1 MSSTKDEL
9 IERYSEAVERYSDAY
24 EETGDPKYKYASE
37 HIQLK
42 DEHLDTFYTHDSPGS
57 PADSMFKV
65 IDGQVYTQFGMT
77 DHIRSK
83 IHDIPRGSEFQISW
97 LHIFELDMPNITLPL
112 TSDPDSPLIR
122 LTDIGKFTRAKWTSV
137 TRWRPVVGHLSTDL
151 EFEEWME
158 NSIGGNN
165 TGAANSDH
173 GYNLVSIESFVFRT
187 LDPSTSAKPTAG
199 RIFGAA
205 GLDLHCIDK
214 ILHNNKRKLLD
225 LPVGVHK
232 SVADIEPMVRR
243 GKDVQLA
250 IHNRLTHMLGLE
262 PLFVIGLKG
271 KKRIDIVNQFSHFTQ
286 CLLKN
291 KDIEAVKYVR
301 GIDPASLGDAFNI
314 VSLPG
319 EWEPEILGYTQLI
332 DGKLTIVKT
341 YRPPADIENPLYYT
355 CYNEASYY
363 FKRFV
368 TSNNLKRLSKMSY
381 HTTVAPLVAESIVF
395 PPMLKRAE
403 FCGNMIELDRN
414 KAFPSSIGSLEKS
427 RAESSEGAVVGNL
440 FPTESLIVGGFC
452 SGFSKTRD
460 IDNDCLAFVII
471 DKVVSMTRLAKFYFT
486 GASLSVIPAP
496 MYRYLVSLGCQ
507 FEASQALYSVMKHI
521 TLDCPVEPKSLRNT
535 VIGKLIQS
543 HDVKK
548 VTLPHVNKAE
558 FESLAYTASQQGLVH
573 EPLYFGNNVIGDGSF
588 DDSNTIEMRIY
599 CAPKPAYQHIY
610 SFIMAYHN
618 IAMLKKMSEFEFDT
632 IKAVHT
638 DAIFIDNSVGRL
650 VVSSNIE
657 GEFKLDKIK
666 PYHYE
671 KHISKNVEYQ
681 IDTPRARWRDRLSML
696 PVPITPKQQVTWIT
710 GPAGSGK
717 SYPWLS
723 SDGQCILTPTCEL
736 RDAFKSKGAKD
747 VHTAAKMFQFSM
759 SDAAYASRAHGYY
772 RPLYVVDEF
781 TMFTREQFETML
793 RRQPNS
799 FFIMLGDTC
808 QICSSVNGR
817 SILPMVSNPIDWSLH
832 TTVRRQSGE
841 FCEFLDSL
849 RDMSI
854 KEQTEAVKSYFT
866 WGKKSDCDI
875 VIGGSWSH
883 LSNVNDWF
891 MSIAD
896 DSTDIPVRYTKPGG
910 SSVRKVVKK
919 CAGLHIRRTFAEAK
933 QPLEVAFAS
942 TVDSYQGSTLSGKV
956 GILVDD
962 LNRPGA
968 LYTAV
973 TRVVSRC
980 QIVLLG

>member
-9 IERYSEAVERYSDAY
+9 FERYSEAVGRYSDAY
-24 EETGDPKYKYASE
+24 KETGDPKYQYAADNIE
-37 HIQLK
+37 LK
-42 DEHLDTFYTHDSPGS
+42 DAHLDTFYTHDSPGS

-77 DHIRSK
+77 DHISRK

-97 LHIFELDMPNITLPL
+97 LHIFERDMP
-112 TSDPDSPLIR
+112 
-122 LTDIGKFTRAKWTSV
+122 DIGKFTRAKWTSV

-214 ILHNNKRKLLD
+214 ILHNNKRKLLN

-262 PLFVIGLKG
+262 PLFVIGLKRR
-271 KKRIDIVNQFSHFTQ
+271 KRIDIVNQFSHFTQ

-291 KDIEAVKYVR
+291 KDIEAVKYVS

-319 EWEPEILGYTQLI
+319 EYGPEILGYTALI
-332 DGKLTIVKT
+332 DSKLTIVKT
-341 YRPPADIENPLYYT
+341 YRPPATAPEELSARLFLKEPSENPLYYT
-355 CYNEASYY
+355 CYTEASYY

-368 TSNNLKRLSKMSY
+368 TSNNLKRIHSFRE
-381 HTTVAPLVAESIVF
+381 HVAESIVF
-395 PPMLKRAE
+395 PPILKRAK

-414 KAFPSSIGSLEKS
+414 KAFPSSI
-427 RAESSEGAVVGNL
+427 VGNL
-440 FPTESLIVGGFC
+440 FPTESMVAGSFGK
-452 SGFSKTRD
+452 SRAESAAVDGAMD
-460 IDNDCLAFVII
+460 IDNECLAFVII
-471 DKVVSMTRLAKFYFT
+471 DKIVSLTRLAKFYFT
-486 GASLSVIPAP
+486 VASLSVIPAP

-573 EPLYFGNNVIGDGSF
+573 EPLYFGTNVLWDGTEV
-588 DDSNTIEMRIY
+588 DNPIDMTIH
-599 CAPKPAYQHIY
+599 CAPKSAYQHIY

-638 DAIFIDNSVGRL
+638 DAIFIDNSVGKS
-650 VVSSNIE
+650 VVSGILE

-681 IDTPRARWRDRLSML
+681 ISDSHHRPLVEL
-696 PVPITPKQQVTWIT
+696 PMVPSSRVTWIT

-717 SYPWLS
+717 SYPWLN
-723 SDGQCILTPTCEL
+723 SDPSCILTPTCEL

-759 SDAAYASRAHGYY
+759 SDSAYASRAHGYY

-808 QICSSVNGR
+808 QICSSVNGS
-817 SILPMVSNPIDWSLH
+817 SILPMVGSLGNGFLENPSKTKWESRAEISNVIDWSSH
-832 TTVRRQSGE
+832 ATVRRQSGE

-849 RDMSI
+849 RVMGVR
-854 KEQTEAVKSYFT
+854 EQTEAVKSYFT
-866 WGKKSDCDI
+866 CGKKSDCDI
-875 VIGGSWSH
+875 VIGGSWSR

>member
-9 IERYSEAVERYSDAY
+9 FERYSEAVGRYSDAY
-24 EETGDPKYKYASE
+24 KETGDPKYKYASE

-42 DEHLDTFYTHDSPGS
+42 DAHLDTFYKHDSPGS
-57 PADSMFKV
+57 LADSVFKV

-77 DHIRSK
+77 DHISSK
-83 IHDIPRGSEFQISW
+83 IHNIPRGSEYQVLW
-97 LHIFELDMPNITLPL
+97 LHIFEQNMPDITPV
-112 TSDPDSPLIR
+112 TSDPDSI
-122 LTDIGKFTRAKWTSV
+122 TDVGKFTRAKWTSF
-137 TRWRPVVGHLSTDL
+137 TRFRPAKGPLSTDG
-151 EFEEWME
+151 EIEEVVE
-158 NSIGGNN
+158 YEIGG
-165 TGAANSDH
+165 DH
-173 GYNLVSIESFVFRT
+173 RYGHALASIESVIIRT
-187 LDPSTSAKPTAG
+187 LDPGDVAAPKPG
-199 RIFGAA
+199 SIFGAA

-262 PLFVIGLKG
+262 PLFVIGLKHR
-271 KKRIDIVNQFSHFTQ
+271 KRIDIVNQFSHFTQ

-291 KDIEAVKYVR
+291 KDIEAVKYVS

-319 EWEPEILGYTQLI
+319 EYEPEILGYTQLI

-341 YRPPADIENPLYYT
+341 YRPADPAPTYYT
-355 CYNEASYY
+355 CYNEASYQ
-363 FKRFV
+363 FKRFCFA
-368 TSNNLKRLSKMSY
+368 NNLRRCVEFTS
-381 HTTVAPLVAESIVF
+381 VCAESIVF
-395 PPMLKRAE
+395 PPILKRAN
-403 FCGNMIELDRN
+403 FRGNMIELDRN
-414 KAFPSSIGSLEKS
+414 KAFPSSI
-427 RAESSEGAVVGNL
+427 VGNL
-440 FPTESLIVGGFC
+440 FPTESLVAGSFGK
-452 SGFSKTRD
+452 SRAESAAVDGAMD
-460 IDNDCLAFVII
+460 VDNDCLAFVII
-471 DKVVSMTRLAKFYFT
+471 DKVVSLTRLAKFYFT

-521 TLDCPVEPKSLRNT
+521 TLDCPVAPKTLRNT

-543 HDVKK
+543 HDVRK
-548 VTLPHVNKAE
+548 VVLPHVNKAE
-558 FESLAYTASQQGLVH
+558 FESLAYTASQQGLAH
-573 EPLYFGNNVIGDGSF
+573 EPLYFGNNVLAFEKAGQNEVSGDGTV
-588 DDSNTIEMRIY
+588 DEGTIDMTIH

-632 IKAVHT
+632 IKAVYV
-638 DAIFIDNSVGRL
+638 DAIFIDNSVGKA
-650 VVSSNIE
+650 VVSSQSE

-671 KHISKNVEYQ
+671 KPISKNVEYQ
-681 IDTPRARWRDRLSML
+681 LSDSRHVL
-696 PVPITPKQQVTWIT
+696 PGTVPIVPSSRVTWIT

-723 SDGQCILTPTCEL
+723 SGQCILTPTCEL
-736 RDAFKSKGAKD
+736 RDSFKSKGCKD

-759 SDAAYASRAHGYY
+759 SDSAYASRAHGYY

-808 QICSSVNGR
+808 QICSSVNGS
-817 SILPMVSNPIDWSLH
+817 SILPMVGSLGKSRAEISNVIDWSSRA
-832 TTVRRQSGE
+832 TVRRQSGE

-849 RDMSI
+849 RVMGVR
-854 KEQTEAVKSYFT
+854 EQTEAVKSYFT

-875 VIGGSWSH
+875 VIGGSWSR

-891 MSIAD
+891 MSRLLEKAEQNGD
-896 DSTDIPVRYTKPGG
+896 ADIPVRYTKPGG

-919 CAGLHIRRTFAEAK
+919 SSIGKDQALHIRRTFAEAK

>member
-1 MSSTKDEL
+1 
-9 IERYSEAVERYSDAY
+9 
-24 EETGDPKYKYASE
+24 
-37 HIQLK
+37 
-42 DEHLDTFYTHDSPGS
+42 
-57 PADSMFKV
+57 
-65 IDGQVYTQFGMT
+65 
-77 DHIRSK
+77 
-83 IHDIPRGSEFQISW
+83 
-97 LHIFELDMPNITLPL
+97 
-112 TSDPDSPLIR
+112 
-122 LTDIGKFTRAKWTSV
+122 
-137 TRWRPVVGHLSTDL
+137 
-151 EFEEWME
+151 
-158 NSIGGNN
+158 
-165 TGAANSDH
+165 
-173 GYNLVSIESFVFRT
+173 
-187 LDPSTSAKPTAG
+187 
-199 RIFGAA
+199 
-205 GLDLHCIDK
+205 
-214 ILHNNKRKLLD
+214 
-225 LPVGVHK
+225 
-232 SVADIEPMVRR
+232 
-243 GKDVQLA
+243 
-250 IHNRLTHMLGLE
+250 MLGLE
-262 PLFVIGLKG
+262 PLFVIGLKRR
-271 KKRIDIVNQFSHFTQ
+271 KRIDIVNQFSHFTQ

-319 EWEPEILGYTQLI
+319 EWEPEILGCTALI

-341 YRPPADIENPLYYT
+341 YRPPTDSDPLYYT

-381 HTTVAPLVAESIVF
+381 HTTVVPLVAESIVF

-414 KAFPSSIGSLEKS
+414 KAFPSSI
-427 RAESSEGAVVGNL
+427 VGNL
-440 FPTESLIVGGFC
+440 FPTESLVVGGFSDGSFC

-460 IDNDCLAFVII
+460 IDNECLAFVII
-471 DKVVSMTRLAKFYFT
+471 DKIVSLTQLAKFYFT

-548 VTLPHVNKAE
+548 VVLPHVNKAE

-573 EPLYFGNNVIGDGSF
+573 EPLYFGTNVLW
-588 DDSNTIEMRIY
+588 DDTDVDDPIDMTIH
-599 CAPKPAYQHIY
+599 CAPKSAYQHIY

-638 DAIFIDNSVGRL
+638 DAIFIDNSVRKKI
-650 VVSSNIE
+650 VSGILE

-681 IDTPRARWRDRLSML
+681 ISDSHHRPLVEL
-696 PVPITPKQQVTWIT
+696 PMVPSSRVTWIT

-717 SYPWLS
+717 SYPWLN

-808 QICSSVNGR
+808 QICSSVNGS
-817 SILPMVSNPIDWSLH
+817 SILPLVENPIDWSSRA
-832 TTVRRQSGE
+832 TVRRQSGE

-849 RDMSI
+849 RVMGVR
-854 KEQTEAVKSYFT
+854 EQTEAVKSYFT

-875 VIGGSWSH
+875 VIGGSWSR

-891 MSIAD
+891 MSRLLEKAEQNGVAD

>member
-9 IERYSEAVERYSDAY
+9 IKRYSEAVNIYSDAFDA
-24 EETGDPKYKYASE
+24 TGDPKYKYASE

-42 DEHLDTFYTHDSPGS
+42 DAHLDTFYTHDSPGS
-57 PADSMFKV
+57 LADSVFKV
-65 IDGQVYTQFGMT
+65 IDGQVYTQFGTT

-83 IHDIPRGSEFQISW
+83 IHDIPRGSEYQVSW
-97 LHIFELDMPNITLPL
+97 LHLFEQNMPDITLPL
-112 TSDPDSPLIR
+112 TSDPDSPLIT
-122 LTDIGKFTRAKWTSV
+122 LTDIGKFTRAKWTSF
-137 TRWRPVVGHLSTDL
+137 TRRRPAKGPLSTDV
-151 EFEEWME
+151 EIEEVVE
-158 NSIGGNN
+158 YEIGG
-165 TGAANSDH
+165 DH
-173 GYNLVSIESFVFRT
+173 RYGHALVSIESVIIRT
-187 LDPSTSAKPTAG
+187 LDPGGVAAPKPG
-199 RIFGAA
+199 SIFGAA

-214 ILHNNKRKLLD
+214 ILHNNKRKLLN
-225 LPVGVHK
+225 LPPGVHK
-232 SVADIEPMVRR
+232 SVADIEPMIRR

-262 PLFVIGLKG
+262 PLYIVGLKHR
-271 KKRIDIVNQFSHFTQ
+271 KRIDIVNQFSHFTQ

-301 GIDPASLGDAFNI
+301 GIDPDSLGDAFNI
-314 VSLPG
+314 VSKDDEYG
-319 EWEPEILGYTQLI
+319 PEILGYTALI

-341 YRPPADIENPLYYT
+341 YRPPADTENPLYYT
-355 CYNEASYY
+355 CYNEASYQ

-368 TSNNLKRLSKMSY
+368 TSNNLKRCVNYKS
-381 HTTVAPLVAESIVF
+381 HVADSIVY
-395 PPMLKRAE
+395 PPILKRAR
-403 FCGNMIELDRN
+403 FGSRMIELDRN
-414 KAFPSSIGSLEKS
+414 KAFPSSI
-427 RAESSEGAVVGNL
+427 VGNP
-440 FPTESLIVGGFC
+440 FPTESLVAGGF
-452 SGFSKTRD
+452 SDGSFGD
-460 IDNDCLAFVII
+460 IDNECLAFVIV
-471 DKVVSMTRLAKFYFT
+471 DKIVSLTQLAKFYFT

-496 MYRYLVSLGCQ
+496 MYRYLVSVGCQ
-507 FEASQALYSVMKHI
+507 FEASQALYSVMKPI
-521 TLDCPVEPKSLRNT
+521 VLDCPTTPKTLRNT

-543 HDVKK
+543 HDVRK
-548 VTLPHVNKAE
+548 VVLPHVNKSE

-573 EPLYFGNNVIGDGSF
+573 EPLYFGSKILPGALEIGAEME
-588 DDSNTIEMRIY
+588 TINMTIH

-618 IAMLKKMSEFEFDT
+618 IAMLKKMAEFEFDS
-632 IKAVHT
+632 IKAVYV
-638 DAIFIDNSVGRL
+638 DAIFITARTKAGFRESRAKRSDNGQNFSTCGKNI
-650 VVSSNIE
+650 VSSQLE
-657 GEFKLDKIK
+657 GEFKLDTIK

-671 KHISKNVEYQ
+671 LPISKNVEYQ
-681 IDTPRARWRDRLSML
+681 IDTPRGDRLSML

-736 RDAFKSKGAKD
+736 RDSFKSKGAKD

-759 SDAAYASRAHGYY
+759 SDSAYASRAHGYY

-808 QICSSVNGR
+808 QICSSVNGS
-817 SILPMVSNPIDWSLH
+817 SILPMVSNPIDWSSRA
-832 TTVRRQSGE
+832 TVRRQSGE

-849 RDMSI
+849 RVMGVR
-854 KEQTEAVKSYFT
+854 EQTEAVKSYFT

-875 VIGGSWSH
+875 VIGGSWSR

-962 LNRPGA
+962 LDRPGA

>member
-9 IERYSEAVERYSDAY
+9 FERYSEAVDRYSDAY
-24 EETGDPKYKYASE
+24 KETGDPKYQYAADNIE
-37 HIQLK
+37 LK
-42 DEHLDTFYTHDSPGS
+42 DAHLDTFYTHDSPGS

-77 DHIRSK
+77 DHISRK

-97 LHIFELDMPNITLPL
+97 LHIFERDMP
-112 TSDPDSPLIR
+112 
-122 LTDIGKFTRAKWTSV
+122 DIGKFTRAKWTSV

-262 PLFVIGLKG
+262 PLFVIGLKRR
-271 KKRIDIVNQFSHFTQ
+271 KRIDIVNQFSHFTQ

-291 KDIEAVKYVR
+291 KDIEAVKYVS

-319 EWEPEILGYTQLI
+319 EYGPEILGYTALI
-332 DGKLTIVKT
+332 DSKLTIVKT
-341 YRPPADIENPLYYT
+341 YRPPTDSDPLYYT

-368 TSNNLKRLSKMSY
+368 TSNNLKRIHSFRE
-381 HTTVAPLVAESIVF
+381 HVAESIVF
-395 PPMLKRAE
+395 PPILKRAK

-414 KAFPSSIGSLEKS
+414 KAFPSSI
-427 RAESSEGAVVGNL
+427 VGNL
-440 FPTESLIVGGFC
+440 FPTESMVAGAM
-452 SGFSKTRD
+452 D
-460 IDNDCLAFVII
+460 IDNECLAFVII
-471 DKVVSMTRLAKFYFT
+471 DKIVSLTRLAKFYFT
-486 GASLSVIPAP
+486 VASLSVIPAP

-573 EPLYFGNNVIGDGSF
+573 EPLYFGTNVLWDGTEV
-588 DDSNTIEMRIY
+588 DNPIDMTIH
-599 CAPKPAYQHIY
+599 CAPKSAYQHIY

-638 DAIFIDNSVGRL
+638 DAIFIDNSVGKS
-650 VVSSNIE
+650 VVSGILE

-681 IDTPRARWRDRLSML
+681 ISDSHHRPLVEL
-696 PVPITPKQQVTWIT
+696 PMVPSSRVTWIT

-717 SYPWLS
+717 SYPWLN
-723 SDGQCILTPTCEL
+723 SDPSCILTPTCEL

-759 SDAAYASRAHGYY
+759 SDSAYASRAHGYY

-808 QICSSVNGR
+808 QICSSVNGS
-817 SILPMVSNPIDWSLH
+817 SILPMVSNPIDWSSRA
-832 TTVRRQSGE
+832 TVRRQSGE

-849 RDMSI
+849 RVMGVR
-854 KEQTEAVKSYFT
+854 EQTEAVKSYFD
-866 WGKKSDCDI
+866 WGEKSDCDI
-875 VIGGSWSH
+875 VIGGSWSR

-891 MSIAD
+891 MDQRMETEI
-896 DSTDIPVRYTKPGG
+896 IPVKKTKAGG
-910 SSVRKVVKK
+910 SSVRGFIGKSENVSF
-919 CAGLHIRRTFAEAK
+919 HIRRSFAEAK
-933 QPLEVAFAS
+933 QPVEVAFAS

>member
-9 IERYSEAVERYSDAY
+9 IERYKEAVERYSESYKA
-24 EETGDPKYKYASE
+24 TGDARFKYAADNIE
-37 HIQLK
+37 LK
-42 DEHLDTFYTHDSPGS
+42 ESHLNSFYVYNAASS
-57 PADSMFKV
+57 LADSSFKV
-65 IDGQVYTQFGMT
+65 FDGQVYTEFGMT
-77 DHIRSK
+77 DHMRAQ
-83 IHDIPRGSEFQISW
+83 IHNIPRGSEYQVSW
-97 LHIFELDMPNITLPL
+97 LHVYENDLP
-112 TSDPDSPLIR
+112 DV
-122 LTDIGKFTRAKWTSV
+122 DIVDDDGKSLLRVTHIKGVQARWASFTRF
-137 TRWRPVVGHLSTDL
+137 RPKSGPLSSDSDIEDAL
-151 EFEEWME
+151 EGEL
-158 NSIGGNN
+158 GGSKY
-165 TGAANSDH
+165 GR
-173 GYNLVSIESFVFRT
+173 NLVSIDSLVFRT
-187 LDPSTSAKPTAG
+187 LNPDDSKLPPKEN
-199 RIFGAA
+199 IFGAN
-205 GLDLHCIDK
+205 GLDLHCINK

-262 PLFVIGLKG
+262 PLYIVGLKG

-291 KDIEAVKYVR
+291 KDIEAVKYVS
-301 GIDPASLGDAFNI
+301 GIDPESLGDAFNI

-319 EWEPEILGYTQLI
+319 QYEPEILGYTQLI
-332 DGKLTIVKT
+332 DGKLMIVKT
-341 YRPPADIENPLYYT
+341 YRPPAHESDPMYYT

-368 TSNNLKRLSKMSY
+368 NGNGLKRLSKMSY
-381 HTTVAPLVAESIVF
+381 HTTVIPLVAESIVF
-395 PPMLKRAE
+395 PPILKRAK

-414 KAFPSSIGSLEKS
+414 KAFPSSI
-427 RAESSEGAVVGNL
+427 VGNL
-440 FPTESLIVGGFC
+440 FPTESLVVGGFC

-460 IDNDCLAFVII
+460 IDNPCLAFVII
-471 DKVVSMTRLAKFYFT
+471 DKIVSLTRLAKFYFT

-496 MYRYLVSLGCQ
+496 MYRYLVSLGCH

-521 TLDCPVEPKSLRNT
+521 TLDCPVAPKTLRNT

-543 HDVKK
+543 HDVKT

-573 EPLYFGNNVIGDGSF
+573 EPLYFGNNVIGE
-588 DDSNTIEMRIY
+588 DDPYSTIEMRIH

-618 IAMLKKMSEFEFDT
+618 IAMLKKMQEFEFDS
-632 IKAVHT
+632 IKAVYV
-638 DAIFIDNSVGRL
+638 DAIFIDNSVGKKIE
-650 VVSSNIE
+650 SSNIE

-666 PYHYE
+666 PYHCE
-671 KHISKNVEYQ
+671 KPISKNVEWASGL
-681 IDTPRARWRDRLSML
+681 INTGTVSKSL
-696 PVPITPKQQVTWIT
+696 PSIPMVPSQQVTWIT

-736 RDAFKSKGAKD
+736 RDAFKSKGAKN

-759 SDAAYASRAHGYY
+759 SDAAYASRAHSYY
-772 RPLYVVDEF
+772 QPLYVIDEF

-808 QICSSVNGR
+808 QICSSVNGG

-866 WGKKSDCDI
+866 WGHQSECDI
-875 VIGGSWSH
+875 VIGGSWNR

-891 MSIAD
+891 MDQRMETEI
-896 DSTDIPVRYTKPGG
+896 IPVKKTKAGG
-910 SSVRKVVKK
+910 SSVRGFIGKSENVSF
-919 CAGLHIRRTFAEAK
+919 HIRRSFAEAK
-933 QPLEVAFAS
+933 QPVEVAFAS

-973 TRVVSRC
+973 TRVTSKC